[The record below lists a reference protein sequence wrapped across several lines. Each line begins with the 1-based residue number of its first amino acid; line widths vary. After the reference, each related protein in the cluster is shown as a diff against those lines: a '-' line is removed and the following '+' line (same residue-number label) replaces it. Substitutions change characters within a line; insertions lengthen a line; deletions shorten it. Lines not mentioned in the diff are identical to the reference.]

1 MIIIR
6 TGCVVKFLQQPTVM
20 FYYETTLCITQHNL
34 ALQSYDSLTFVSE
47 NSYAEDESTEKD
59 EKLIY
64 LLLQRDIKA
73 AEVP

>member
-1 MIIIR
+1 
-6 TGCVVKFLQQPTVM
+6 M